1 MENKKVLLNGKQIFT
16 GVRIIKKLNIKDDL
30 IRLFGELSSLQKK
43 YQSTNTEL
51 LAKLKDKEYTKE
63 NIQKVFD
70 KDKELEK
77 KYDQLQ
83 TKQENLVF
91 EVVYLIIEH
100 IDSAENEIFK
110 LLAEVYKE
118 NAEELKNNPELGE
131 ELIPMIIG
139 IIKSESFQ
147 KVFSFISK

>member
-1 MENKKVLLNGKQIFT
+1 M
-16 GVRIIKKLNIKDDL
+16 
-30 IRLFGELSSLQKK
+30 
-43 YQSTNTEL
+43 
-51 LAKLKDKEYTKE
+51 AKLKDKEYTKE

>member
-83 TKQENLVF
+83 TKQ
-91 EVVYLIIEH
+91 
-100 IDSAENEIFK
+100 
-110 LLAEVYKE
+110 
-118 NAEELKNNPELGE
+118 
-131 ELIPMIIG
+131 
-139 IIKSESFQ
+139 
-147 KVFSFISK
+147 